1 MKIGKGVFL
10 AAFVGG
16 LVALPMAVRAEQP
29 VEPTETG
36 ETGLLTI
43 PTTKTLGQGKVSLGA
58 YYRAEIPNNQRF
70 EDDLAQLRDTT
81 VQQAEFLLGVGVWDG
96 VEVSAQIP
104 YVSFR
109 NKVRKSGEN
118 SVEDNVAHKVG
129 DVRITP
135 KFRLFDEEHSA
146 LPFSL
151 AFQGSV
157 QLPTGSKQLPA
168 QLDRNSAFNGD
179 DLGGDVMA
187 IVDKDLVKLPGDVPI
202 TLSLNIGGL
211 FPSKPDVF
219 RLDRQTEPVFSQ
231 LRRKGFPDVTFHDAV
246 VEYGAGLKVP
256 LWVNH
261 IGTLDSSAEYRGN
274 TGTIDEVDSYQ
285 AILAGLRY
293 TLINGWAAQGGV
305 DFGLSNSV
313 SRYAAM
319 GGITYTGPQPPA
331 ALPQT
336 GKEKIVYRDR
346 VIQVEKVAFQDVTF
360 EFDRATLT
368 DVGRGRCYL
377 IAQKLKEGKNV
388 KIEIQGH
395 TDYIGTEDYNKK
407 LGMQRAETVKA
418 ELVRLGVDPASIST
432 VSFGED
438 QPLIDK
444 QTPWARAVNR
454 RAEFV
459 VVSEPAATSD
469 KGDAAMPA
477 PAEEDKS
484 TGGDEK
490 KD

>member
-1 MKIGKGVFL
+1 MRNGVL
-10 AAFVGG
+10 LTALMGSLIAAPMG
-16 LVALPMAVRAEQP
+16 ALGEQP

-43 PTTKTLGQGKVSLGA
+43 PTTRTLPQRMISLGA
-58 YYRAEIPNNQRF
+58 WYRAEVQNDSRF
-70 EDDLAQLRDTT
+70 ETDLNQLRDTK
-81 VQQAEFLLGVGVWDG
+81 VQQGEFTLGVGILDNL
-96 VEVSAQIP
+96 EISAQVP
-104 YVSFR
+104 YVSFT

-135 KFRLFDEEHSA
+135 KFRLFGEDTSA
-146 LPFSL
+146 MPFSL

-179 DLGGDVMA
+179 EVGGDVMA
-187 IVDKDLVKLPGDVPI
+187 IMDKDIVKLPGDVPV

-231 LRRKGFPDVTFHDAV
+231 LRRKGFPNVEMRDAV

-261 IGTLDSSAEYRGN
+261 IGTLDSTAEYRGN
-274 TGTIDEVDSYQ
+274 TGTIKQVDDYQ
-285 AILAGLRY
+285 AVLAGLRY

-313 SRYAAM
+313 SRYSAL
-319 GGITYTGPQPPA
+319 GGITYTGPQPAA
-331 ALPQT
+331 ALSQP

-346 VIQVEKVAFQDVTF
+346 VIQVEKVTFQDITF

-418 ELVRLGVDPASIST
+418 ELVKLGVDPASIST

-469 KGDAAMPA
+469 KGDTSIP
-477 PAEEDKS
+477 KQ
-484 TGGDEK
+484 
-490 KD
+490 